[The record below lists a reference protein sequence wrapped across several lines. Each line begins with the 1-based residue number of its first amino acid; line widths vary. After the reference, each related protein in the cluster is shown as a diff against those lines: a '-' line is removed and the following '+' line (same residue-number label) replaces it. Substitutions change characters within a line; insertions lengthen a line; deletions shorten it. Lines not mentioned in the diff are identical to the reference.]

1 MSKFF
6 KMLPILAVGL
16 IAALETVGCA
26 STESAE
32 PTKPESAEVRRTAI
46 AYAAAVDGSCKHDY
60 EATQTFAATCTE
72 QGYTVYTCANCGDS
86 YTDNFV
92 AAKGHTFQDII
103 VPATCTHKGYVTHFC
118 TTRGYE
124 YSDSFVDEKGHG
136 YRDEVVAPPCTEQGY
151 RTRTCKPCVYTY
163 KDT

>member
-16 IAALETVGCA
+16 IAALATVGCA
-26 STESAE
+26 STENQEPAE
-32 PTKPESAEVRRTAI
+32 TAVRRTA
-46 AYAAAVDGSCKHDY
+46 AVTYAAIDGSCEHDY
-60 EATQTFAATCTE
+60 EAMQTFAATCTE

-103 VPATCTHKGYVTHFC
+103 VPATCTQDISVLSAITVIF
-118 TTRGYE
+118 
-124 YSDSFVDEKGHG
+124 
-136 YRDEVVAPPCTEQGY
+136 PIL
-151 RTRTCKPCVYTY
+151 
-163 KDT
+163 

>member
-6 KMLPILAVGL
+6 KMLPILASDLSRPLQRSAVQVSEKQMSRRKQRCSAQQAVNIRGNST
-16 IAALETVGCA
+16 APA
-26 STESAE
+26 SMTM
-32 PTKPESAEVRRTAI
+32 KRRRP
-46 AYAAAVDGSCKHDY
+46 
-60 EATQTFAATCTE
+60 FAATCTE

-118 TTRGYE
+118 TTCGYE
-124 YSDSFVDEKGHG
+124 YSDSFVDEKGHS
-136 YRDEVVAPPCTEQGY
+136 YMDEVVAPTCTEPGLYDAHLQY
-151 RTRTCKPCVYTY
+151 LRLFV
-163 KDT
+163 

>member
-6 KMLPILAVGL
+6 KMLLILAVGL
-16 IAALETVGCA
+16 IAALATVGCA

-32 PTKPESAEVRRTAI
+32 PTKLESAEVRRTAI
-46 AYAAAVDGSCKHDY
+46 AYAAAVDGSCEHDY

-103 VPATCTHKGYVTHFC
+103 VPATCIRHAFLYGV
-118 TTRGYE
+118 RL
-124 YSDSFVDEKGHG
+124 
-136 YRDEVVAPPCTEQGY
+136 
-151 RTRTCKPCVYTY
+151 
-163 KDT
+163 

>member
-6 KMLPILAVGL
+6 KMLPIFAIGL
-16 IAALETVGCA
+16 IAALGTVGCA
-26 STESAE
+26 STENQE
-32 PTKPESAEVRRTAI
+32 PTETAVQRTA
-46 AYAAAVDGSCKHDY
+46 AVTYAAIDGSCEHDY

-118 TTRGYE
+118 TMCGYE
-124 YSDSFVDEKGHG
+124 YSDTFVDETGHD
-136 YRDEVVAPPCTEQGY
+136 YTNEEVGS
-151 RTRTCKPCVYTY
+151 
-163 KDT
+163 